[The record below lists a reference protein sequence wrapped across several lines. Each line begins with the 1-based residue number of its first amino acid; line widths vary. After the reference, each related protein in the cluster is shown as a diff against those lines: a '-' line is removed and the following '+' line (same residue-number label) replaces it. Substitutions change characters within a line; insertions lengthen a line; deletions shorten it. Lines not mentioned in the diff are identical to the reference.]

1 MAERY
6 HKGALFFTGKGKIVL
21 YCGISPKTGEKSYL
35 WVDNAIYSEE
45 NGKYK
50 VINYWDI
57 IRLRLS
63 ESIDLLISRGI
74 IIMSKETPYSLKL
87 FLGYIQQQSP
97 TLVNF
102 LNGFKDVNTSTNT
115 STTNTSKGF
124 KPGYLYKKIKT
135 GETYVY
141 LGYLVVSINSMY
153 RVKGGVRKVHLFMY
167 YTKWDADCYGF
178 ADTLKSRLGFGY
190 DGNFSINFKKSDVEE
205 VGKIIDEEY
214 IPIDKEKVLY
224 L

>member
-1 MAERY
+1 MTASTVERY
-6 HKGALFFTGKGKIVL
+6 HKGALFLTGKGKIVL
-21 YCGISPKTGEKSYL
+21 YCGNSPKTGEKTYF

-45 NGKYK
+45 NG
-50 VINYWDI
+50 NYNIVNWDI
-57 IRLRLS
+57 IRSRLF
-63 ESIDLLISRGI
+63 ENIGLLISRGTT
-74 IIMSKETPYSLKL
+74 IMLKETPYSLKL

-102 LNGFKDVNTSTNT
+102 LNGFKDVKTSTNT
-115 STTNTSKGF
+115 IEGF

-141 LGYLVVSINSMY
+141 LGNLVVSINSRY

-167 YTKWDADCYGF
+167 YTKGDAYYYGF
-178 ADTLKSRLGFGY
+178 EDVLNSRLGFGY

-205 VGKIIDEEY
+205 VGKVIDENF
-214 IPIDKEKVLY
+214 IPIDKEKVLH

>member
-1 MAERY
+1 MTVSTVERY
-6 HKGALFFTGKGKIVL
+6 HKGALFLTGKGKIVL
-21 YCGISPKTGEKSYL
+21 YCGNSPKTGEKSYL
-35 WVDNAIYSEE
+35 WVDSAIYSEE
-45 NGKYK
+45 NG
-50 VINYWDI
+50 NYNIVNWDI
-57 IRLRLS
+57 IRSRLF
-63 ESIDLLISRGI
+63 ENIDLLISRGTT
-74 IIMSKETPYSLKL
+74 IMLKETPYSLKL

-102 LNGFKDVNTSTNT
+102 LNGFKDVKTPTNT
-115 STTNTSKGF
+115 STSKGL

-141 LGYLVVSINSMY
+141 LGNLVVSINSMY

-167 YTKWDADCYGF
+167 YTKWDADYYGF
-178 ADTLKSRLGFGY
+178 ADTLNSRLAMGY
-190 DGNFSINFKKSDVEE
+190 DGHFSINFKKSDVEE
-205 VGKIIDEEY
+205 VGKVVDEEF

>member
-1 MAERY
+1 MVERY
-6 HKGALFFTGKGKIVL
+6 HKGALFLTGKGKIVL
-21 YCGISPKTGEKSYL
+21 YCGNSPKTGEKTYL
-35 WVDNAIYSEE
+35 WVDSAIYSEE

-50 VINYWDI
+50 VVNYWDI
-57 IRLRLS
+57 IRPRLL
-63 ESIDLLISRGI
+63 ENIDLLISRGTT
-74 IIMSKETPYSLKL
+74 IMSKETPYSLKL

-102 LNGFKDVNTSTNT
+102 LNGFKDVKTP
-115 STTNTSKGF
+115 TNTSKGF

-167 YTKWDADCYGF
+167 YTKSDADYYGF
-178 ADTLKSRLGFGY
+178 ADTLNSRLRFGY
-190 DGNFSINFKKSDVEE
+190 DGHFSINFKKSDVEE
-205 VGKIIDEEY
+205 VGKVIDEKF

>member
-1 MAERY
+1 
-6 HKGALFFTGKGKIVL
+6 
-21 YCGISPKTGEKSYL
+21 
-35 WVDNAIYSEE
+35 
-45 NGKYK
+45 
-50 VINYWDI
+50 
-57 IRLRLS
+57 
-63 ESIDLLISRGI
+63 
-74 IIMSKETPYSLKL
+74 MSKETPYSLKL

-124 KPGYLYKKIKT
+124 KPGYLYKKKKT

>member
-1 MAERY
+1 MVERY

-21 YCGISPKTGEKSYL
+21 YCGNSPKTGEKAYL
-35 WVDNAIYSEE
+35 WVDNAIYSVE

-57 IRLRLS
+57 IRSRLS

-74 IIMSKETPYSLKL
+74 TIMSKETPYSLKL

-97 TLVNF
+97 ILVNF

-124 KPGYLYKKIKT
+124 KPGYLYKKKKT

-214 IPIDKEKVLY
+214 IPVDKEKVLY